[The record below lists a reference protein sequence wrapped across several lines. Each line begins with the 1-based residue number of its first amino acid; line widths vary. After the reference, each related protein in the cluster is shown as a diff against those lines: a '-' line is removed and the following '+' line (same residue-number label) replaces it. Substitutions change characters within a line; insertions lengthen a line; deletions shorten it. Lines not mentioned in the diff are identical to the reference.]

1 MASYPPPPPPPG
13 PPYGNDWRYQR
24 RVVKEQ
30 ARMQRDAY
38 RAQRNAYRYQMRGL
52 RRGSIVG
59 PFLLIAIG
67 VVIMLVQTGRMSGR
81 GFWDWYGHWWPVLFL
96 AAGVI
101 MLLEWGFDQFFLS
114 DPNQPHY
121 RRRLGGG
128 VFFLLLLL
136 AVVGVAFSGFH
147 GRAFEF
153 LHKDF
158 GISQDNI
165 DQFLGDKHE
174 SDQTLA
180 QAFPAGSALVID
192 NPRGDVTVSGT
203 SDDNQIHI
211 AIHKTVYS
219 RTDSE
224 ADTKAKNLSP
234 DINSSGNTMSVTMP
248 SITGGRADLTVTV
261 PIGAS
266 TTVTA
271 NHGDVQVSSIRGNV
285 NVTANHGDV
294 DLSAI
299 TGAVGA
305 HINNSDTSFSAHSI
319 TGPIAIEG
327 HGNELTLSDMSGP
340 VIFNGDIFG
349 PVHLEHIRG
358 PIKLHTSRTDFQMA
372 RLDGETELNEDDMT
386 ASQAVGPVML
396 NTRNRNITL
405 DRIAGDVSVTNSN
418 GTVDL
423 TNAPPLGNVTIQ
435 NRSGDVTVTVP
446 EHASFVVQAET
457 TNGDLD
463 NDFSLESHG
472 TDTHKSLNGT
482 VGKGGPLLRLS
493 TSHGD
498 MDLKKASVMPLPPTP
513 PPPPPLSIRDGHG
526 NTVILDGH
534 AGSTFGS
541 DGSKNIVGKNGML
554 LKIGADGTTVYNDG
568 KGTSFTSTP
577 DGTKVL
583 IAKDGTRIT
592 TTPDGTKVGIGPG
605 KKPLTDAEIEKRLQQ
620 AEDEVHKTAE
630 QYGSEGQTKK

>member
-1 MASYPPPPPPPG
+1 
-13 PPYGNDWRYQR
+13 
-24 RVVKEQ
+24 
-30 ARMQRDAY
+30 MQRDAY

-52 RRGSIVG
+52 RRGSVVG
-59 PFLLIAIG
+59 PILLIAIG
-67 VVIMLVQTGRMSGR
+67 IVFLLVQSGHMSGR
-81 GFWDWYGHWWPVLFL
+81 AFWDWYGHWWPVLFL
-96 AAGVI
+96 GAGVV

-114 DPNQPHY
+114 DPTQPHY

-136 AVVGVAFSGFH
+136 AVVGVAFTGFH
-147 GRAFEF
+147 GRTFEF

-180 QAFPAGSALVID
+180 QTFPAGSDLVID

-203 SDDNQIHI
+203 SDDDQIHI
-211 AIHKTVYS
+211 AIHKTVYT

-224 ADTKAKNLSP
+224 ADSKAKQLSP
-234 DINSSGNTMSVTMP
+234 DINSSGNTMSVMMP
-248 SITGGRADLTVTV
+248 SITGGRADITVTV
-261 PIGAS
+261 PIAAP

-271 NHGDVQVSSIRGNV
+271 NHGDVQVNSIRGNV

-305 HINNSDTSFSAHSI
+305 HINNSDSSFSAHSI
-319 TGPIAIEG
+319 TGSVTIEG
-327 HGNELTLSDMSGP
+327 HGSELTLSDLSGP
-340 VIFNGDIFG
+340 VNFNGDIFG
-349 PVHLEHIRG
+349 PIHFEHIRG
-358 PIKLHTSRTDFQMA
+358 PIKLHTSRTVFQMA
-372 RLDGETELNEDDMT
+372 RLDGEAELNEDDMT
-386 ASQAVGPVML
+386 TSQAVGPVLL

-423 TNAPPLGNVTIQ
+423 TNAPPLGNVTIE

-463 NDFSLESHG
+463 NDFSLDSHG
-472 TDTHKSLNGT
+472 TDTHKSINGT
-482 VGKGGPLLRLS
+482 IGKGGPLLRLT

-498 MDLKKASVMPLPPTP
+498 LELKKASVMPLPPTP
-513 PPPPPLSIRDGHG
+513 PMPPPLSIRDGHG
-526 NTVILDGH
+526 NTIILDGH
-534 AGSTFGS
+534 TGSTFGA

-554 LKIGADGTTVYNDG
+554 LKINADGTIVYNDG
-568 KGTSFTSTP
+568 KGTTYTSTP

-605 KKPLTDAEIEKRLQQ
+605 KKALTDAEIEERLQQ
-620 AEDEVHKTAE
+620 EEDAVHKASE
-630 QYGSEGQTKK
+630 QYGATSK